1 MREPLPLPCLAAAA
15 YASARHLGM
24 DRAIALERAGGEWT
38 SRYQRDQEDRA
49 REHVLA
55 FGRELAL
62 SELLAIPPSADE
74 AGADWAIDEPSR
86 FGRLAWRLWAPLL
99 RRETSPRP

>member
-1 MREPLPLPCLAAAA
+1 
-15 YASARHLGM
+15 M
-24 DRAIALERAGGEWT
+24 DRAIAVERAGGEWT
-38 SRYQRDQEDRA
+38 SRYPREKEDRA

-74 AGADWAIDEPSR
+74 AGGDWAVDEPSR
-86 FGRLAWRLWAPLL
+86 FGRLAWQLWAPLL
-99 RRETSPRP
+99 RRESFARP